1 MAQLVRPEGL
11 TIHFVDL
18 RDHYFRYPFEMLC
31 YTRKTWDGWLNASN
45 TLNRLRRGEYE
56 AIFRR
61 HFCQVDITTV
71 SALPEEFAQ
80 AKPRI
85 RSEFLT
91 GDDSYDATA
100 IIRIES
106 RLA

>member
-1 MAQLVRPEGL
+1 MRKGHHVEND
-11 TIHFVDL
+11 VL
-18 RDHYFRYPFEMLC
+18 RQAPLFSALDDEA
-31 YTRKTWDGWLNASN
+31 ASA
-45 TLNRLRRGEYE
+45 LRSSMSENRLRRGEYE

-61 HFCQVDITTV
+61 HFPQVEITTI
-71 SALPEEFAQ
+71 SALADEFAQ

-100 IIRIES
+100 IIRIEAS
-106 RLA
+106 LA